1 MKGVNYITDKNNNK
15 TAVVIDMKTLQQYD
29 DKLED
34 LLDVLIA
41 ESRAAEPTVSWEK
54 VKKNL
59 KKKGKL

>member
-1 MKGVNYITDKNNNK
+1 MKGVNYITDNNNNK
-15 TAVVIDMKTLQQYD
+15 TAVVIDMKTLQHYN

-34 LLDVLIA
+34 LLDILVA
-41 ESRAAEPTVSWEK
+41 ESRAAEPNVPWET